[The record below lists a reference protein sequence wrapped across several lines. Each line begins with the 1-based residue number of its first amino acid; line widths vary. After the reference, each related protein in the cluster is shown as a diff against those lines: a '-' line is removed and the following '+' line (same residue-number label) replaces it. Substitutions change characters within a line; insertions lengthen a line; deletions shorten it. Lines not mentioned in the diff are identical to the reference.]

1 LNKLKK
7 VAVMKLKSFLKL
19 VEIKTKVASITPFML
34 GTVFALYRYQTFNC
48 RNFLLMLVSLLCFDM
63 VTTAINN
70 YLDYKKAKKTE
81 GFGYEQHNAIVRDNL
96 SEFSVRMVIIILLT
110 LAIGF
115 GIILFL
121 NTSPVVLILGVISF
135 SVGILYTFGPVPIS
149 RMPLGEI
156 FSGFFMGFVILFLSI
171 YIHITDSNL
180 VKLAFDNGMV
190 NLSLNIVE
198 ALILFLVS
206 VPGVMGI
213 SNIML
218 ANNICDMEDDL
229 ENHRY
234 TLPLYIGREKALA
247 LFKMLYYTSYAD
259 ILLLL
264 ILNILPLTTIPVLF
278 TVFPVRNNISKFMKI
293 QSKRDTF
300 PVAIQNFL
308 VINVSLILFL
318 IPALFL
324 R

>member
-1 LNKLKK
+1 
-7 VAVMKLKSFLKL
+7 
-19 VEIKTKVASITPFML
+19 
-34 GTVFALYRYQTFNC
+34 
-48 RNFLLMLVSLLCFDM
+48 
-63 VTTAINN
+63 
-70 YLDYKKAKKTE
+70 
-81 GFGYEQHNAIVRDNL
+81 
-96 SEFSVRMVIIILLT
+96 
-110 LAIGF
+110 
-115 GIILFL
+115 
-121 NTSPVVLILGVISF
+121 
-135 SVGILYTFGPVPIS
+135 
-149 RMPLGEI
+149 
-156 FSGFFMGFVILFLSI
+156 
-171 YIHITDSNL
+171 
-180 VKLAFDNGMV
+180 
-190 NLSLNIVE
+190 
-198 ALILFLVS
+198 
-206 VPGVMGI
+206 MGI